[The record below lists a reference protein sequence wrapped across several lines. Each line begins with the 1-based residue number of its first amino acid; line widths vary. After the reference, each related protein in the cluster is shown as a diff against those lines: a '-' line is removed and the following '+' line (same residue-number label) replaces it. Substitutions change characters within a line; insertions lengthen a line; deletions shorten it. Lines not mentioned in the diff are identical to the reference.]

1 LLFIKYVLRV
11 PLRMTEEELIA
22 GDDMIHGEAAYV
34 MGPCEAHEH
43 LLAGHY
49 IKRTETGPGELS
61 MGGVIAGTDPNANTP
76 EKHSEDE
83 EIKRD

>member
-1 LLFIKYVLRV
+1 
-11 PLRMTEEELIA
+11 MSEEELLA

-49 IKRTETGPGELS
+49 IKRTDTAQGELG
-61 MGGVIAGTDPNANTP
+61 MGGVTMGHDPLA
-76 EKHSEDE
+76 HSKQHESGLNGDQ
-83 EIKRD
+83 IKND